1 MIIELISVG
10 TEILLGNI
18 TNTNARYLAEE
29 CAVLG
34 LSNYYQ
40 VTVGD
45 NEERLSDA
53 IRTALGRADIVL
65 LTGGLG
71 PTEDDLTRETV
82 AKVLGRGMHE
92 EPKVHQQIAD
102 YFKRMG
108 IDKPT
113 SNNWR
118 QAMVIDGAE
127 VVENYNGTAPGLIV
141 KTDDGKVVIMI
152 PGPPEEMQMM
162 FQKSIAPYLAG
173 MNKHVICSK
182 TIKIC
187 GMGESKVADVI
198 ADMIQTQTNPTIAP
212 YAKGGE
218 VHLRITASGSDP
230 KEARTSMK
238 PIVNELK
245 KRFGDLIYTTRENE
259 TLEQHVIGLLK
270 RRQMTLTTA
279 ESCTGGLLAGT
290 LINVPGASDIYNEG
304 YITYA
309 NESKHK
315 ILGVK
320 NKTLKNDGAVSE
332 ACAKEMAKGAA
343 KAAGARAAV
352 AVTGIAGPGGGTEEK
367 PVGLVYIACCIDEKV
382 WVERYQMSGD
392 RQKIRNI
399 TVKRALDMLRRCIK
413 KYEEN

>member
-53 IRTALGRADIVL
+53 IRTALCRADIVL

-92 EPKVHQQIAD
+92 EPKVHQQITD
-102 YFKRMG
+102 CFKRMG

-127 VVENYNGTAPGLIV
+127 VVENHNGTAPGLIV

-173 MNKHVICSK
+173 MNKQVICSK

-198 ADMIQTQTNPTIAP
+198 ADMIETQTNPTIAP

-290 LINVPGASDIYNEG
+290 LINVPGVSDIYNEG

-332 ACAKEMAKGAA
+332 TCAKEMAKGAA

-382 WVERYQMSGD
+382 WVERYQMTGD

-399 TVKRALDMLRRCIK
+399 TVKRALDMLRRCIRQC
-413 KYEEN
+413 EEN

>member
-102 YFKRMG
+102 CFKRMG

-198 ADMIQTQTNPTIAP
+198 ADMIETQTNPTIAP

-259 TLEQHVIGLLK
+259 TLEQHVLGLLK

-290 LINVPGASDIYNEG
+290 LINVPGASDLYNEG

-392 RQKIRNI
+392 RQKIRSI

-413 KYEEN
+413 QCDEN